1 MANGRTAAYALVH
14 YDRRA
19 AELVL
24 RLIAHELGVDERDPD
39 RLHAGLTNLHGDGA
53 TEKTTREWKHD
64 FAQLERLRTLA
75 LALQEELA
83 GPGRRDP

>member
-1 MANGRTAAYALVH
+1 MANGQTAAYALVH

-24 RLIAHELGVDERDPD
+24 RLIAQELGVDERELD
-39 RLHAGLTNLHGDGA
+39 RLHAGLTNLHGRG

-75 LALQEELA
+75 LALTDELA